1 MSKRTAIVERRTKET
16 DIKLRFTIDGTG
28 RSEVSTGLGFL
39 DHMLVLFAKHG
50 LFDLELEAKGDLHV
64 DEHHTVEDVGLA
76 LGQALREALGD
87 KAGLV
92 RYGWCLL
99 PMDDAL
105 ARIALDCSGR
115 PYLAYDAP
123 EDAGPIGNFPFQLL
137 EEFLRAFSVQGGLNL
152 HVALLDGRDSHH
164 MAEAVFKGLAR
175 ALDQATTID
184 PRVVGVPS
192 TKGQL

>member
-1 MSKRTAIVERRTKET
+1 MNRTATVKRRTRET
-16 DIKLRFTIDGTG
+16 DIELTFAVDGSGRAQIATG
-28 RSEVSTGLGFL
+28 VGFF
-39 DHMLVLFAKHG
+39 DHMLELFAKHG
-50 LFDLELEAKGDLHV
+50 LFDLQLKAKGDLNV
-64 DEHHTVEDVGLA
+64 AAHHTVEDVGLA
-76 LGQALREALGD
+76 LGQALRESLGD
-87 KAGLV
+87 KKGLC

-115 PYLAYDAP
+115 PYLAYEAP
-123 EDAGPIGNFPFQLL
+123 EEAGPIGDFPFQLI

-152 HVALLDGRDSHH
+152 HVALLDGRDTHH

-175 ALDQATTID
+175 ALDQATQID
-184 PRVVGVPS
+184 PRVQGVPS

>member
-1 MSKRTAIVERRTKET
+1 MSRQATVNRRTKET
-16 DIKLRFTIDGTG
+16 DIALTLRLDGTG
-28 RSEVSTGLGFL
+28 EAAVSTGIGFF

-50 LFDLELEAKGDLHV
+50 LFDLDLQAKGDLEV
-64 DEHHTVEDVGLA
+64 DAHHTVEDVGLA

-87 KAGLV
+87 KAGLR

-115 PYLAYDAP
+115 PYLAYEAP
-123 EDAGPIGNFPFQLL
+123 DNAEPIGSFPFQLL

-175 ALDQATTID
+175 ALDQATQID
-184 PRVVGVPS
+184 PRVQGVPS
-192 TKGQL
+192 TKGAL

>member
-1 MSKRTAIVERRTKET
+1 MTRQSTVSRKTNET
-16 DIKLRFTIDGTG
+16 DIVLTLNLDGTG
-28 RSEVSTGLGFL
+28 RADVQTGVGFF

-50 LFDLELEAKGDLHV
+50 LFDLDLRAKGDLEV
-64 DEHHTVEDVGLA
+64 DAHHTVEDVGLA

-87 KAGLV
+87 KAGLC

-105 ARIALDCSGR
+105 ARIAVDCGGR
-115 PYLAYDAP
+115 PYLAYEAP
-123 EDAGPIGNFPFQLL
+123 EEAGPIGNFPFQLL

-175 ALDQATTID
+175 SLDQATRID

-192 TKGQL
+192 TKGTL

>member
-1 MSKRTAIVERRTKET
+1 MSRQATVNRQTKET
-16 DIKLRFTIDGTG
+16 DISLRLVLDGTG
-28 RSEVSTGLGFL
+28 QSTIETGIGFF

-50 LFDLELEAKGDLHV
+50 LFDLELRAKGDLEV
-64 DEHHTVEDVGLA
+64 DAHHTVEDVGLA

-87 KAGLV
+87 KAGLC

-105 ARIALDCSGR
+105 ARIAVDCGGR

-123 EDAGPIGNFPFQLL
+123 DDVGPIGNFPFQLL

-152 HVALLDGRDSHH
+152 HVSLLDGRDAHH

-175 ALDQATTID
+175 ALDQATRID
-184 PRVVGVPS
+184 PRVQGVPS
-192 TKGQL
+192 TKGVL

>member
-1 MSKRTAIVERRTKET
+1 MSRQATVNRRTKET
-16 DIKLRFTIDGTG
+16 DISLQLILDGTG
-28 RSEVSTGLGFL
+28 QSKVETGIGFF

-50 LFDLELEAKGDLHV
+50 LFDLELRAKGDLEV
-64 DEHHTVEDVGLA
+64 DAHHTVEDVGLA

-87 KAGLV
+87 KAGLC

-105 ARIALDCSGR
+105 ARIAVDCGGR

-123 EDAGPIGNFPFQLL
+123 DDVGPIGNFPFQLL

-152 HVALLDGRDSHH
+152 HVSLLDGRDAHH

-175 ALDQATTID
+175 ALDQATRLD
-184 PRVVGVPS
+184 PRVQGVPS
-192 TKGQL
+192 TKGVL

>member
-1 MSKRTAIVERRTKET
+1 MSKRTATVERRTKET
-16 DIKLRFTIDGTG
+16 DIKLRLAIDGTG
-28 RSEVSTGLGFL
+28 QSEVSTGLGFL

-50 LFDLELEAKGDLHV
+50 LFDLELQAKGDLHV
-64 DEHHTVEDVGLA
+64 DAHHTVEDVGLA

-87 KAGLV
+87 KSGLV

-175 ALDQATTID
+175 ALDQATAID

>member
-1 MSKRTAIVERRTKET
+1 MNRTAAVKRKTKET
-16 DIKLRFTIDGTG
+16 DIELVFAVDGSG
-28 RSEVSTGLGFL
+28 RAEISTGIGFF
-39 DHMLVLFAKHG
+39 DHMLDLFAKHG
-50 LFDLELEAKGDLHV
+50 LFDLTLKAKGDLNV
-64 DEHHTVEDVGLA
+64 DAHHTVEDVGLA

-87 KAGLV
+87 KAGLA

-105 ARIALDCSGR
+105 ARIALDCGGR

-123 EDAGPIGNFPFQLL
+123 DEAGPIENFPFQLL

-152 HVALLDGRDSHH
+152 HVALLDGRDAHH

-175 ALDQATTID
+175 ALDQATRID
-184 PRVVGVPS
+184 PRVQGVPS
-192 TKGQL
+192 TKGTL

>member
-1 MSKRTAIVERRTKET
+1 MNRQATVNRRTKET
-16 DIKLRFTIDGTG
+16 DISLHLVLDGTG
-28 RSEVSTGLGFL
+28 LSKVETGIGFF
-39 DHMLVLFAKHG
+39 DHMLVLFAGHG
-50 LFDLELEAKGDLHV
+50 LFDLELRAKGDLEV
-64 DEHHTVEDVGLA
+64 DAHHTVEDVGLA

-87 KAGLV
+87 KAGLC

-105 ARIALDCSGR
+105 ARIAIDCGGR

-123 EDAGPIGNFPFQLL
+123 DDVGPIGNFPFQLL

-152 HVALLDGRDSHH
+152 HVSLLDGRDAHH

-175 ALDQATTID
+175 ALDQATRLD
-184 PRVVGVPS
+184 PRVQGIPS
-192 TKGQL
+192 TKGVL

>member
-1 MSKRTAIVERRTKET
+1 VE
-16 DIKLRFTIDGTG
+16 TG
-28 RSEVSTGLGFL
+28 IGFF

-50 LFDLELEAKGDLHV
+50 LFDLELRAKGDLEV
-64 DEHHTVEDVGLA
+64 DAHHTVEDVGLA

-87 KAGLV
+87 KAGLC

-105 ARIALDCSGR
+105 ARIAVDCGGR

-123 EDAGPIGNFPFQLL
+123 DDVGPIGNFPFQLL

-152 HVALLDGRDSHH
+152 HVSLLDGRDAHH

-175 ALDQATTID
+175 ALDQATRLD
-184 PRVVGVPS
+184 PRVQGVPS
-192 TKGQL
+192 TKGVL

>member
-1 MSKRTAIVERRTKET
+1 MSRTATIKRKTRET
-16 DIKLRFTIDGTG
+16 DIELVLSVDGSG
-28 RSEVSTGLGFL
+28 RADISTGIGFF
-39 DHMLVLFAKHG
+39 DHMLELFTTHG
-50 LFDLELEAKGDLHV
+50 LFDLQLKARGDLNV
-64 DEHHTVEDVGLA
+64 DAHHTVEDVGLA

-87 KAGLV
+87 KQGLR

-115 PYLAYDAP
+115 PFLAYEAP
-123 EDAGPIGNFPFQLL
+123 EEAGAIGDFPYQLI
-137 EEFLRAFSVQGGLNL
+137 EEFLRAFCVQGGLNL
-152 HVALLDGRDSHH
+152 HVALLDGRDTHH

-175 ALDQATTID
+175 SLDQATQID
-184 PRVVGVPS
+184 PRVQGVPS

>member
-1 MSKRTAIVERRTKET
+1 MTRQATISRKTNET
-16 DIKLRFTIDGTG
+16 DIVLTLNLDGSGRAEVQTG
-28 RSEVSTGLGFL
+28 VGFF

-50 LFDLELEAKGDLHV
+50 LFDLDLKAKGDLEV
-64 DEHHTVEDVGLA
+64 DAHHTIEDVGLA

-87 KAGLV
+87 KAGLC

-105 ARIALDCSGR
+105 ARIALDCGGR
-115 PYLAYDAP
+115 PYLAYETP
-123 EDAGPIGNFPFQLL
+123 EEAGPIGNFPFQLL

-152 HVALLDGRDSHH
+152 HVTLLDGRDSHH

-175 ALDQATTID
+175 ALDQATRID

-192 TKGQL
+192 TKGTL

>member
-1 MSKRTAIVERRTKET
+1 MSRTATIKRKTRET
-16 DIKLRFTIDGTG
+16 DIELTFAVDGSG
-28 RSEVSTGLGFL
+28 RSKISTGIGFF
-39 DHMLVLFAKHG
+39 DHMLELFTKHG
-50 LFDLELEAKGDLHV
+50 LFDLELQAKGDLNV
-64 DEHHTVEDVGLA
+64 DAHHTVEDVGLA

-87 KAGLV
+87 KAGLA

-123 EDAGPIGNFPFQLL
+123 EEAGAVGDFPFQLI

-152 HVALLDGRDSHH
+152 HVALLDGRDTHH

-175 ALDQATTID
+175 SLDQATRID
-184 PRVVGVPS
+184 PRVQGVPS

>member
-1 MSKRTAIVERRTKET
+1 MSRTATVQRKTRET
-16 DIKLRFTIDGTG
+16 DIALSFAVDGTG
-28 RSEVSTGLGFL
+28 RAKISTGIGFF
-39 DHMLVLFAKHG
+39 DHMLELFTKHG
-50 LFDLELEAKGDLHV
+50 LFDLEVKAVGDLNV
-64 DEHHTVEDVGLA
+64 DAHHTVEDVGLA

-123 EDAGPIGNFPFQLL
+123 DEAEPIENFPFQLL

-175 ALDQATTID
+175 ALDQATRLD
-184 PRVVGVPS
+184 ARVQGVPS
-192 TKGQL
+192 TKGLL

>member
-1 MSKRTAIVERRTKET
+1 MSRTATIKRKTRET
-16 DIKLRFTIDGTG
+16 DIELTLAIDGSG
-28 RSEVSTGLGFL
+28 RSKISTGIGFF
-39 DHMLVLFAKHG
+39 DHMLELFTKHG
-50 LFDLELEAKGDLHV
+50 LFDLELQAKGDLNV
-64 DEHHTVEDVGLA
+64 DAHHTVEDVGLA
-76 LGQALREALGD
+76 IGQALREALGD
-87 KAGLV
+87 KAGLA

-123 EDAGPIGNFPFQLL
+123 EEAGPIGDFPFQLI

-152 HVALLDGRDSHH
+152 HVALLDGRDTHH

-175 ALDQATTID
+175 SLDQATRID
-184 PRVVGVPS
+184 PRVQGVPS

>member
-1 MSKRTAIVERRTKET
+1 MSRTNTVKRKTRET
-16 DIKLRFTIDGTG
+16 DIELTFAVDGSG
-28 RSEVSTGLGFL
+28 RSDISTGIGFF
-39 DHMLVLFAKHG
+39 DHMLELFTKHG
-50 LFDLELEAKGDLHV
+50 LFDLQLKAKGDLNV
-64 DEHHTVEDVGLA
+64 DAHHTVEDVGLA

-87 KAGLV
+87 KKGLC

-115 PYLAYDAP
+115 PYLAYEAP
-123 EDAGPIGNFPFQLL
+123 EDAGPIGDFPFQLL

-152 HVALLDGRDSHH
+152 HVTLLDGRDTHH

-175 ALDQATTID
+175 ALDQATQID
-184 PRVVGVPS
+184 PRVQGVPS

>member
-1 MSKRTAIVERRTKET
+1 MSREAKVERKTKET
-16 DIKLRFTIDGTG
+16 DIRLRFDVDGTG
-28 RSEVSTGLGFL
+28 LSNIKTGIGFF

-50 LFDLELEAKGDLHV
+50 LFDLDLEAKGDLEV
-64 DEHHTVEDVGLA
+64 DAHHTVEDVGLA
-76 LGQALREALGD
+76 LGQALREAIGD
-87 KAGLV
+87 KKGMT

-115 PYLAYDAP
+115 PYLAYEAP
-123 EDAGPIGNFPFQLL
+123 EEAGPIENFPFQLI
-137 EEFLRAFSVQGGLNL
+137 EEFLRAFTVQGGLNL

-175 ALDQATTID
+175 ALDQATRID
-184 PRVVGVPS
+184 PRVQGVPS
-192 TKGQL
+192 TKGSL

>member
-1 MSKRTAIVERRTKET
+1 MSRTATIKRKTRET
-16 DIKLRFTIDGTG
+16 DIELTLAIDGSG
-28 RSEVSTGLGFL
+28 RSKISTGIGFF
-39 DHMLVLFAKHG
+39 DHMLELFTKHG
-50 LFDLELEAKGDLHV
+50 LFDLELQAKGDLNV
-64 DEHHTVEDVGLA
+64 DAHHTVEDVGLA

-87 KAGLV
+87 KAGLA

-123 EDAGPIGNFPFQLL
+123 EEAGPIGDFPFQLI

-152 HVALLDGRDSHH
+152 HVALLDGRDTHH

-175 ALDQATTID
+175 SLDQATRID
-184 PRVVGVPS
+184 PRVQGVPS

>member
-1 MSKRTAIVERRTKET
+1 MNRCATVKRKTRET
-16 DIKLRFTIDGTG
+16 DIELVFAVDGSG
-28 RSEVSTGLGFL
+28 RASISTGIGFF
-39 DHMLVLFAKHG
+39 DHMLELFTKHG
-50 LFDLELEAKGDLHV
+50 LFDLELKAKGDLDV
-64 DEHHTVEDVGLA
+64 DAHHTVEDVGLA
-76 LGQALREALGD
+76 LGQALREALGE
-87 KAGLV
+87 KTGLA

-123 EDAGPIGNFPFQLL
+123 EQAGPIENFPFQLL

-175 ALDQATTID
+175 ALDQATRID
-184 PRVVGVPS
+184 PRVQGVPS

>member
-1 MSKRTAIVERRTKET
+1 MKREAKIHRKTKET
-16 DIKLRFTIDGTG
+16 DIRLRLDLDGSGEAKIQTG
-28 RSEVSTGLGFL
+28 IGFF

-50 LFDLELEAKGDLHV
+50 LFDLELHAKGDLEV
-64 DEHHTVEDVGLA
+64 DAHHTVEDVGLA
-76 LGQALREALGD
+76 LGEALRVALGD
-87 KAGLV
+87 KKGLT

-105 ARIALDCSGR
+105 ARIALDCGGR

-123 EDAGPIGNFPFQLL
+123 DEAAPIENFPFQLL

-175 ALDQATTID
+175 ALDQATRID
-184 PRVVGVPS
+184 PRVQGVPS

>member
-1 MSKRTAIVERRTKET
+1 MSRTATIKRQTRET
-16 DIKLRFTIDGTG
+16 DIELTFAIDGSG
-28 RSEVSTGLGFL
+28 RSEISTGIGFF
-39 DHMLVLFAKHG
+39 DHMLELFTKHG
-50 LFDLELEAKGDLHV
+50 LFDLQLKAKGDLNV
-64 DEHHTVEDVGLA
+64 DAHHTVEDVGLA
-76 LGQALREALGD
+76 LGQALREALAD
-87 KAGLV
+87 KNGLT

-123 EDAGPIGNFPFQLL
+123 EEAGPIGDFPFQLI

-152 HVALLDGRDSHH
+152 HVALLDGRDTHH

-175 ALDQATTID
+175 ALDQATRID
-184 PRVVGVPS
+184 PRVQGVPS

>member
-1 MSKRTAIVERRTKET
+1 MSRQATVKRRTKET
-16 DIKLRFTIDGTG
+16 DIALTLRLDGSG
-28 RSEVSTGLGFL
+28 EAVVSTGIGFF

-50 LFDLELEAKGDLHV
+50 LFDLELQAKGDLEV
-64 DEHHTVEDVGLA
+64 DAHHTVEDVGLA

-87 KAGLV
+87 KAGLR

-115 PYLAYDAP
+115 PYLAYEAP
-123 EDAGPIGNFPFQLL
+123 DNAEPIGNFPFQLL

-175 ALDQATTID
+175 ALDQATQID
-184 PRVVGVPS
+184 PRVEGVPS
-192 TKGQL
+192 TKGAL

>member
-1 MSKRTAIVERRTKET
+1 MNREATVTRKTKET
-16 DIKLRFTIDGTG
+16 DITLRLKLDGEG
-28 RSEVSTGLGFL
+28 RAEISTGIGFF

-50 LFDLELEAKGDLHV
+50 LFDLEVLAKGDLEV
-64 DEHHTVEDVGLA
+64 DSHHTVEDVGLA

-87 KAGLV
+87 KAGLC

-105 ARIALDCSGR
+105 ARVAVDCGGR
-115 PYLAYDAP
+115 PYLAYEAP
-123 EDAGPIGNFPFQLL
+123 EQAGPVGNFPFQLV

-175 ALDQATTID
+175 ALDQATRVD
-184 PRVVGVPS
+184 PRVQGVPS
-192 TKGQL
+192 TKGTL

>member
-1 MSKRTAIVERRTKET
+1 MSRTATVKRQTRET
-16 DIKLRFTIDGTG
+16 DIELTFTIDGSG
-28 RSEVSTGLGFL
+28 RSDISTGIGFF
-39 DHMLVLFAKHG
+39 DHMLELFTKHG
-50 LFDLELEAKGDLHV
+50 LFDLELTAKGDLNV
-64 DEHHTVEDVGLA
+64 DAHHTVEDVGLA

-87 KAGLV
+87 KKGLA

-123 EDAGPIGNFPFQLL
+123 EEAGPIGDFPFQLL

-152 HVALLDGRDSHH
+152 HVALLDGRDAHH
-164 MAEAVFKGLAR
+164 MAEAIFKGLAR
-175 ALDQATTID
+175 ALDQATRID
-184 PRVVGVPS
+184 PRVQGVPS

>member
-1 MSKRTAIVERRTKET
+1 MSRTATVTRKTRET
-16 DIKLRFTIDGTG
+16 DITLTLSIDGTG
-28 RSEVSTGLGFL
+28 KSEISTGIGFF
-39 DHMLVLFAKHG
+39 DHMLELFTKHG
-50 LFDLELEAKGDLHV
+50 LFDLQLQAKGDLQV
-64 DEHHTVEDVGLA
+64 DGHHTVEDVGLA

-87 KAGLV
+87 KQGLA

-115 PYLAYDAP
+115 PYLAYDTP
-123 EDAGPIGNFPFQLL
+123 EETGTIENFPFQLL

-152 HVALLDGRDSHH
+152 HVALLDGRDAHH
-164 MAEAVFKGLAR
+164 MAEAVFKGLGR
-175 ALDQATTID
+175 ALDQATRID
-184 PRVVGVPS
+184 PRVQGVPS